1 MNPASRTGLSQ
12 RPQWTA
18 LADHR
23 AALGEVSLRQLFADD
38 PDRGERY
45 TLSVGDLHIDYS
57 KQLVTDETLTLLR
70 ELAEVT
76 DVAGWRDAMYRG
88 ERINTTE
95 NRAVLHT

>member
-1 MNPASRTGLSQ
+1 MNPASRTGLCQ

-45 TLSVGDLHIDYS
+45 TLRVGDLHIDYS

-76 DVAGWRDAMYRG
+76 DVAGWRDAMYRR
-88 ERINTTE
+88 ERINT
-95 NRAVLHT
+95 